1 MANAH
6 RIAQAVGIE
15 LRSAK
20 RHHPGGPRL
29 PSRVCYSRATIKWV
43 HDRGAD
49 WNMHD
54 HVYDVLALIVEA
66 DDTMLF
72 GDVIK
77 GVSRWATRWRLST
90 GQVGHVMPAFRQ
102 LDLFSI
108 RSAVLHHKIEDRDAQ
123 IAFLVS
129 GAMEPCMREL
139 R

>member
-6 RIAQAVGIE
+6 RIAQTVGIE

-29 PSRVCYSRATIKWV
+29 PARVCYSRQSIKQV
-43 HDRGAD
+43 HDRGLA
-49 WNMHD
+49 WQRPD
-54 HVYDVLALIVEA
+54 HVYDVLALIREC

-77 GVSRWATRWRLST
+77 GVSRWAIRWRVTT
-90 GQVGHVMPAFRQ
+90 GQLRDIVPAFREV
-102 LDLFSI
+102 DLFNV
-108 RSAVLHHKIEDRDAQ
+108 RAAVLHHKIEDRDAQ

-129 GAMEPCMREL
+129 GAMEPVMRDL
-139 R
+139 A